1 MVGLTVVLVAV
12 TLLQPSQAIVFPRQ
26 TPISNSTATS
36 SATPSLITASTPNAP
51 CCFVVQDTIEARY
64 WPYFS
69 TKTWYGLRN
78 ITTLVTSITQ
88 FVDTTVTNYYTTST
102 LSNTSYVTSWDLAAP
117 QIPLWNG
124 AAGSQTATEI
134 KINGTATVVG
144 GVTVQSPQAFYV
156 YSTVAVIGVPA
167 VTDTDGNTACAT
179 TSTDSVIC
187 SYESTQICSGMPS
200 SASLVP
206 SGQESKYCTE
216 LTNYTTHLSD
226 NVFPGI
232 NTNAEAYF
240 ETAQPVTSTYTP
252 AQDASA
258 YDDSITSTVRY
269 TRTATLE
276 YMTISFST
284 PFVYQP
290 LRGLLQ
296 KQNQEVHFLAN
307 TDVSG
312 QEPQKRALTP
322 ALTLTSND
330 GAVEDFGYVPQTL
343 IDWMAQNPD
352 YAAQYPGLK
361 DCLPGGP
368 SIMPTDTCGP
378 QQAPGVLDPV
388 PALTV
393 NEAQTVRGE
402 GCFHPGACPTA
413 DVTGQASGIQAAPAV
428 AAANNEAQPTQT
440 TAPSSNG
447 VNGIQLGSTPLKPSG
462 NENSDSGT
470 QPSPSQQ
477 EPAKENPVPKD
488 QPVQPSSSGLSKSPI
503 TVIPLPVD
511 QTTRSVS
518 QPQPQPQD
526 LPNPDNAGTSDNSHS
541 DDQSQDN
548 PNTNNSPIADQ
559 DGNQASTEA
568 DAPLILSSSH
578 YILDT
583 GATITPGGPALTVSG
598 TTYSVPASPTA
609 LIVDNTP
616 QPINPGPMQPDIASA
631 IMAAFGPPSAKGYE
645 KPDPAVKGGLTVLPG
660 GPAVTVSG
668 SVYSVATSGAA
679 VLLNGVTTSLLPDQG
694 LTAVVNPASV
704 IPGGLSLIPG
714 GGPVTVSGT
723 IYSAPT
729 EGAAIII
736 ISSSA
741 IPSLP
746 TIPGTAGPAPGTAQ
760 PALVVGSQTLV
771 PESAITVSGT
781 VVSLPGATASAGA
794 GADAGNEVVVV
805 GGITQTFAAA
815 ATGTEGE
822 VNISIGAA
830 VVSASFVQP
839 AAATAGNGSAG
850 VAGGSGNNGTGT
862 VAGGNNNSTNGYTG
876 PAFVSGARRRHFE
889 DQVWRGGLMILGI
902 LISVGMVL

>member
-1 MVGLTVVLVAV
+1 
-12 TLLQPSQAIVFPRQ
+12 
-26 TPISNSTATS
+26 
-36 SATPSLITASTPNAP
+36 
-51 CCFVVQDTIEARY
+51 
-64 WPYFS
+64 
-69 TKTWYGLRN
+69 
-78 ITTLVTSITQ
+78 
-88 FVDTTVTNYYTTST
+88 
-102 LSNTSYVTSWDLAAP
+102 
-117 QIPLWNG
+117 
-124 AAGSQTATEI
+124 
-134 KINGTATVVG
+134 
-144 GVTVQSPQAFYV
+144 
-156 YSTVAVIGVPA
+156 
-167 VTDTDGNTACAT
+167 
-179 TSTDSVIC
+179 
-187 SYESTQICSGMPS
+187 MPS

-240 ETAQPVTSTYTP
+240 ETAQHVTSTYTP

-269 TRTATLE
+269 TRTTTLE

-296 KQNQEVHFLAN
+296 KQNQEVHFLDN
-307 TDVSG
+307 TDVPG

-368 SIMPTDTCGP
+368 SIIPPDTCGP
-378 QQAPGVLDPV
+378 QQAPGILDPV

-413 DVTGQASGIQAAPAV
+413 DVTGQAFGIQATPAL
-428 AAANNEAQPTQT
+428 AAAKNEAQPTQT

-447 VNGIQLGSTPLKPSG
+447 VDGVQSGSTSLKPSG
-462 NENSDSGT
+462 NENSDPGT
-470 QPSPSQQ
+470 QSSPSQQ
-477 EPAKENPVPKD
+477 EPAKENSLPKD
-488 QPVQPSSSGLSKSPI
+488 QPVQPSSSGLSNTPI
-503 TVIPLPVD
+503 TIIPLPVD
-511 QTTRSVS
+511 QSTRSVT

-526 LPNPDNAGTSDNSHS
+526 LPNPENGGTSDNSRPG
-541 DDQSQDN
+541 DQSQDN
-548 PNTNNSPIADQ
+548 PNTNNSPIPHQDGNQ

-578 YILDT
+578 YILDN
-583 GATITPGGPALTVSG
+583 GATITPGGAALTISG

-616 QPINPGPMQPDIASA
+616 KPINPGPVQPDFASA
-631 IMAAFGPPSAKGYE
+631 IMAAFGPPSAEGDE
-645 KPDPAVKGGLTVLPG
+645 KPDSVVKGGLTVLPG

-679 VLLNGVTTSLLPDQG
+679 LLVNGVTTSLLPDQG
-694 LTAVVNPASV
+694 PTAVINPAPV

-736 ISSSA
+736 IGSSA
-741 IPSLP
+741 TPSLP

-781 VVSLPGATASAGA
+781 VVSLPGATASAGGA
-794 GADAGNEVVVV
+794 GAGAGNAVVVV

-815 ATGTEGE
+815 AAAATGTEGVE

-850 VAGGSGNNGTGT
+850 VAGSGNNGTRS

-876 PAFVSGARRRHFE
+876 PAFVSGARRRGI
-889 DQVWRGGLMILGI
+889 DDLVWRGGLMILGAI
-902 LISVGMVL
+902 ICVGMVL